1 VKTDLTNQLRSDK
14 KWNNA
19 YRNKPALKRWAEPYE
34 LAGGIVYL
42 LSDASSYVTG
52 SNLRIDGGWTS
63 HDGRFDPK
71 I

>member
-1 VKTDLTNQLRSDK
+1 
-14 KWNNA
+14 
-19 YRNKPALKRWAEPYE
+19 LKRWAEPYE

-71 I
+71 L